1 MKKILPIVLC
11 LVLFSCKQETIP
23 VVSVTTLP
31 AELVGLGKDT
41 LFDSI
46 PYQIEQI
53 TLDTITPD
61 SIVSDTLVIDTFRVD
76 TFYVDT
82 IRLCAN
88 IAYEGNEPFGPA
100 LQEYGFCIN
109 ENIDYPIYQSDDL
122 QTPDSIYAPPASSA
136 GCNAA
141 SASPT
146 STPAKKDF
154 CPKICIYQIFCV
166 ILQPKRFGNL

>member
-53 TLDTITPD
+53 
-61 SIVSDTLVIDTFRVD
+61 VD

-122 QTPDSIYAPPASSA
+122 QTSDSIY
-136 GCNAA
+136 G
-141 SASPT
+141 
-146 STPAKKDF
+146 DF
-154 CPKICIYQIFCV
+154 TYVMTARNTESFLVHAYAINPSGLIRGMQRRIRLSDFDT
-166 ILQPKRFGNL
+166 R